1 MIKVINSEEFS
12 GSESMKIPR
21 KQYLIPFHRVIICT
35 TSSFQAILAICSLSI
50 LGVVVV
56 VVIGAIRRSKSTFPV
71 LAAANFLGLP
81 NRSHTPTPTT
91 AHLLTSPLSTI
102 IQTMPSHKSVRTKIK
117 LAKAARQNRPV
128 PQWIRLRYYPLYM
141 ELTLELEILSSMIIL
156 EV

>member
-35 TSSFQAILAICSLSI
+35 TSSFQAILAICFLSI

-56 VVIGAIRRSKSTFPV
+56 VVIGAIRRSK
-71 LAAANFLGLP
+71 AAANFLGLP

-91 AHLLTSPLSTI
+91 PHLLTSPLSTI